1 MRKPKFN
8 KKAPKHW
15 LRFFSAKSDGA
26 FKRAHP
32 IGYWVLVIVGIIAF
46 VLPMILY
53 NIIVIDL
60 WDAPNSAWIVLGLL
74 GCLVMGVGLFNIV
87 AAWIGQYLGHAVTW
101 ITLLGGAV
109 LVGAS
114 ILLMFNRKLYE
125 MIDQEMLGFCVA
137 TVMFLL
143 ILLIP
148 YVGFRYAIDFWLTHT
163 KKFRRRDMN
172 QMKKG
177 KRNYWWYEEIH
188 RNHGMGMLYHLNKTF
203 TISYLLA
210 LMMTI
215 VFGFFRV
222 MSIPICVL
230 SMIAYLSMTVMKV
243 FTNVQ
248 NNIEEHGKIF
258 VLLKKNSM
266 GKVDSIWFDLLSVAL
281 ILVIAYAHLI
291 VTFNLWGI
299 SLPHL

>member
-8 KKAPKHW
+8 KKAPKAW
-15 LRFFSAKSDGA
+15 LRFFTPASDAA

-32 IGYWVLVIVGIIAF
+32 IGYVILVIVGIIAF

-53 NIIVIDL
+53 NIIVIEL

-74 GCLVMGVGLFNIV
+74 GCMIMGVGLFNIV
-87 AAWIGQYLGHAVTW
+87 AAWIGQYLGHTVTW
-101 ITLLGGAV
+101 ITLLGGAAM
-109 LVGAS
+109 VGAS

-125 MIDQEMLGFCVA
+125 VIDQEMLSFCVG

-148 YVGFRYAIDFWLTHT
+148 YVLFRYAIDFWLTHT
-163 KKFRRRDMN
+163 KKIRRKDIN

-188 RNHGMGMLYHLNKTF
+188 RNHNMGMIYHLNKTF

-215 VFGFFRV
+215 VFGAFRV
-222 MSIPICVL
+222 MSIPICIL
-230 SMIAYLSMTVMKV
+230 SMIAYLSMAIMSI

-248 NNIEEHGKIF
+248 NNIENYGKIIVF
-258 VLLKKNSM
+258 LRKNSM
-266 GKVDSIWFDLLSVAL
+266 GKIDSFILDILNVAL
-281 ILVIAYAHLI
+281 IFVIAYAHLI
-291 VTFNLWGI
+291 GTCDLWGVD
-299 SLPHL
+299 LPHL

>member
-8 KKAPKHW
+8 KKAPKAW
-15 LRFFSAKSDGA
+15 LRFFNPVSDAA

-32 IGYWVLVIVGIIAF
+32 IGYVVLVIVGLIAF

-60 WDAPNSAWIVLGLL
+60 WDAPDSAWILLGLL
-74 GCLVMGVGLFNIV
+74 GCMIMGVGLFNIV

-109 LVGAS
+109 FVGAS

-143 ILLIP
+143 VLLIP
-148 YVGFRYAIDFWLTHT
+148 YVLFRFAIDFWLTHT
-163 KKFRRRDMN
+163 KKIRRQDMN
-172 QMKKG
+172 RMKKG
-177 KRNYWWYEEIH
+177 KRNYWWDEELH
-188 RNHGMGMLYHLNKTF
+188 ATYGMGMIYHLNKTF
-203 TISYLLA
+203 VISFALA
-210 LMMTI
+210 LVLTI
-215 VFGFFRV
+215 VLGFFRI

-230 SMIAYLSMTVMKV
+230 SMIAYLSMIVMTVFV
-243 FTNVQ
+243 SVQ
-248 NNIEEHGKIF
+248 NNLEEHGRIF
-258 VLLKKNSM
+258 VFMKKNSM
-266 GKVDSIWFDLLSVAL
+266 GKMDSILFDLGGVAL
-281 ILVIAYAHLI
+281 ILVMAYAHLL
-291 VTFNLWGI
+291 VTCDLWSI
-299 SLPHL
+299 ELPHL

>member
-1 MRKPKFN
+1 
-8 KKAPKHW
+8 
-15 LRFFSAKSDGA
+15 
-26 FKRAHP
+26 
-32 IGYWVLVIVGIIAF
+32 
-46 VLPMILY
+46 
-53 NIIVIDL
+53 
-60 WDAPNSAWIVLGLL
+60 
-74 GCLVMGVGLFNIV
+74 
-87 AAWIGQYLGHAVTW
+87 
-101 ITLLGGAV
+101 
-109 LVGAS
+109 
-114 ILLMFNRKLYE
+114 
-125 MIDQEMLGFCVA
+125 
-137 TVMFLL
+137 
-143 ILLIP
+143 
-148 YVGFRYAIDFWLTHT
+148 
-163 KKFRRRDMN
+163 MN

-291 VTFNLWGI
+291 VTFDLWGI